1 MNIYVLKRR
10 VSKKIFI
17 NLYICRICC
26 PFFFFTNQLIKWW
39 FYSNRNIF
47 TWIWI
52 ITQHYTY
59 TWVALSANNADF
71 CQNKSDT
78 KENSID
84 RFISYES
91 FYLDFYICQALSNKI
106 EIEVGRHLGE
116 TSKRIRVKDVMHL
129 HSV

>member
-1 MNIYVLKRR
+1 MNI
-10 VSKKIFI
+10 
-17 NLYICRICC
+17 
-26 PFFFFTNQLIKWW
+26 
-39 FYSNRNIF
+39 
-47 TWIWI
+47 I